1 MAKSNV
7 VIKAAKKTAEKE
19 PDNEQTRYW
28 EAINK
33 PPQTVIVQAFLTVY
47 LNITLILWG
56 MLVFDVA
63 TLKFGFIKWL
73 LKIDQVEPT
82 DPLILIMLAL
92 IGGAIGG
99 ILFGMNKLYKYS
111 IKGTFDIR
119 FVGDYVFRQVG
130 SAALGAIIFAL
141 VASGLMTV
149 GVPAIGDQTTEQ
161 AAESAAAEAA
171 PTGTVVPEEGGDDGG
186 SGVAPTGTPESNS
199 DENGTNGAD
208 KDGDDKDK
216 SPFSRASGYYV
227 FGLGFLAGFGSYQV
241 TKKLDQIIKVIFG
254 QLTSQDIE
262 DKT

>member
-1 MAKSNV
+1 MTKPNV
-7 VIKAAKKTAEKE
+7 VKKGTDMTVEVE
-19 PDNEQTRYW
+19 PENEQTRYW
-28 EAINK
+28 ESINK
-33 PPQTVIVQAFLTVY
+33 PPLTVIVQAILTIY

-56 MLVFDVA
+56 VLVFDVA

-73 LKIDQVEPT
+73 LKIDKVEET

-111 IKGTFDIR
+111 IKGKFDIR
-119 FVGDYVFRQVG
+119 FAGDYIFRQIG
-130 SAALGAIIFAL
+130 SAALGAIVFAL

-149 GVPAIGDQTTEQ
+149 GVPAIGDQPSEQ
-161 AAESAAAEAA
+161 AAGSVSTEAA
-171 PTGTVVPEEGGDDGG
+171 PTGTVVPEESTDDGG
-186 SGVAPTGTPESNS
+186 SAVVPTETPESNS
-199 DENGTNGAD
+199 NENGTNDAN

-262 DKT
+262 DRS

>member
-1 MAKSNV
+1 MTKPNV
-7 VIKAAKKTAEKE
+7 VKKGTDMTVEVE
-19 PDNEQTRYW
+19 PENEQTRYW
-28 EAINK
+28 ESINK
-33 PPQTVIVQAFLTVY
+33 PPLTVIVQAILTIY

-56 MLVFDVA
+56 VLVFDVA

-73 LKIDQVEPT
+73 LKIDKVEET

-111 IKGTFDIR
+111 IKGKFDVR
-119 FVGDYVFRQVG
+119 FAGDYIFRQIG
-130 SAALGAIIFAL
+130 SAALGAIVFAL

-149 GVPAIGDQTTEQ
+149 GVPVTDEQ
-161 AAESAAAEAA
+161 ASQQATQPALTA
-171 PTGTVVPEEGGDDGG
+171 TVLPEEDTGGGDI
-186 SGVAPTGTPESNS
+186 APAETPEPNPA

-208 KDGDDKDK
+208 KNGEDEDK

-262 DKT
+262 DKS